1 MEKLSVN
8 DQIMKKKSE
17 NFWYHYKW
25 HVIVTAFLLLVVGM
39 IVTSLLEKDEP
50 DTLIYY
56 GGPAYF
62 SEDAVGSV
70 ERAFEQLMA
79 LDFNGDGKKIAQLIT
94 TTVLSGDQIATKVM
108 DAREEGE
115 LLFMGD
121 LTASDSEYR
130 QEILY
135 GQGIICLLDYA
146 HFEESKE
153 RFQRFDK
160 LFDKNDLPEGMFED
174 GKGIFLKD
182 TAFGKYFEVFDGL
195 PDDTVLCIKIQPIHI
210 EDDKYE
216 NAKNILRAALEF
228 DLVRP
233 EPEVEEGK

>member
-1 MEKLSVN
+1 MENKTF
-8 DQIMKKKSE
+8 KEKSE

-25 HVIVTAFLLLVVGM
+25 HTIAAAFILLVAVM

-62 SEDAVGSV
+62 SENAVASV
-70 ERAFEQLMA
+70 ENAFEQVMA
-79 LDFNGDGKKIAQLIT
+79 KDFNDDGKIIAQLIT

-121 LTASDSEYR
+121 LSAADSEYR

-146 HFEESKE
+146 HYEESNE

-160 LFDKNDLPEGMFED
+160 LFASEDLPEGMLPD
-174 GKGIFLKD
+174 GKGVLLKD

-210 EDDKYE
+210 EDDVY
-216 NAKNILRAALEF
+216 AYATDLLRAALQF

-233 EPEVEEGK
+233 PEPEEKK

>member
-1 MEKLSVN
+1 MGNKTFKE
-8 DQIMKKKSE
+8 KSE

-25 HVIVTAFLLLVVGM
+25 HTIAAAFILLVAVM
-39 IVTSLLEKDEP
+39 IVTSLLERDEP

-62 SEDAVGSV
+62 SENAVGAV
-70 ERAFEQLMA
+70 ENAFRQIMA
-79 LDFNGDGKKIAQLIT
+79 SDFNGDGKIIAQLIT

-121 LTASDSEYR
+121 TAAADSEYR

-146 HFEESKE
+146 HYLESNE

-160 LFDKNDLPEGMFED
+160 LFESEILPDGMLPD
-174 GKGIFLKD
+174 GKGVLLKD
-182 TAFGKYFEVFDGL
+182 TAFGRYFEVFDGL

-210 EDDKYE
+210 EDDAYAY
-216 NAKNILRAALEF
+216 AKDLLRAALQF

-233 EPEVEEGK
+233 ETEEEAK